1 MPEIRSWQD
10 IPGWFDFQDIY
21 AEAVALAADGDVL
34 VEVGSF
40 LGKSAAYMA
49 ERIKASGKQL
59 RQISVDPW
67 SDTDYAKWWIDCV
80 TPVPY
85 PPPGDNLIGKSLW
98 DGFSYCIGEA
108 GFRDQIEPIRLKSHA
123 AAPMFEDGSLFFVFI
138 DADHRYEPV
147 AHDIALWKPKVKAG
161 GILAGHDYVADE
173 WPGVV
178 QAVDEAFP
186 GRVEHRTNS
195 WLVRM

>member
-1 MPEIRSWQD
+1 MIRSWRD
-10 IPGWFDFQDIY
+10 IPGWFDFQDVY
-21 AEAVALAADGDVL
+21 DQAVAEAVDGDTL

-49 ERIKASGKQL
+49 ERIKESGKNL
-59 RQISVDPW
+59 KLICVDPW

-80 TPVPY
+80 TPRPS
-85 PPPGDNLIGKSLW
+85 PPPDENLIGKSLW
-98 DGFSYCIGEA
+98 NGINYTLSEVGARAELM
-108 GFRDQIEPIRLKSHA
+108 RMKSHE
-123 AAPMFEDGSLFFVFI
+123 AAPGFKDGSLAFVFI

-147 AHDIALWKPKVKAG
+147 KHDIALWRSKIKAG
-161 GILAGHDYVADE
+161 GILAGHDYLPDE
-173 WPGVV
+173 WPGVI

-186 GRVEHRTNS
+186 DREIRGSS